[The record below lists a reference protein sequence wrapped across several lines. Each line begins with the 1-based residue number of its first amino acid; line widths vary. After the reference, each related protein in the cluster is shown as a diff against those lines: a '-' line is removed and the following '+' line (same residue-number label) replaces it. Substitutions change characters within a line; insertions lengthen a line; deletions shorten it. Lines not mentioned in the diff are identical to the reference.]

1 MSEPSDISRLLA
13 RWSEG
18 NPEALA
24 DLMPLVYGRLL
35 KLARQRRRGEPAEA
49 SLNTSALV
57 HEAYLRLAE
66 GGEVT
71 VRDRNQFL
79 ALASHVM
86 RNLLVDHARAR
97 RAAKRGGGVTPLELT
112 EATLLRD
119 DQLDPIG
126 DLDEALTRLEQLEPR
141 QARMIEQ
148 RFFGGLSL
156 EEVAAA
162 AGVSLATVKREL
174 RSARAWL
181 AMELGD
187 RSPGE
192 PGHGSSA
199 LA

>member
-1 MSEPSDISRLLA
+1 MSEPSEISRLIA
-13 RWSEG
+13 RWVEG

-35 KLARQRRRGEPAEA
+35 EIARQRRRSEPPEA

-57 HEAYLRLAE
+57 HEAYLRLAD
-66 GGEVT
+66 GGQVT

-97 RAAKRGGGVTPLELT
+97 RATKRGGGAAPLELT
-112 EATLLRD
+112 EATLLPE
-119 DQLDPIG
+119 DQLDAIS
-126 DLDEALTRLEQLEPR
+126 DLDEALTRLERLEPR

-156 EEVAAA
+156 EEMAAA

-181 AMELGD
+181 AMELGE
-187 RSPGE
+187 RGPGE